1 MSARSPA
8 LTALLAK
15 YGIAPCGAHSCVFGN
30 PPNHVGLNG
39 GCQCAD
45 EMFGD
50 GRGMRLHEFAR
61 HVQRLAAI
69 IRELDQQPEQIA
81 AWLEQCGDYAE
92 TGRFAASLAEDV
104 RAGQWKEQG

>member
-1 MSARSPA
+1 MARTPA

-15 YGIAPCGAHSCVFGN
+15 YGIGPCGWPACILGGPAGVRSCSCIEKLGET
-30 PPNHVGLNG
+30 P
-39 GCQCAD
+39 
-45 EMFGD
+45 
-50 GRGMRLHEFAR
+50 AR
-61 HVQRLAAI
+61 SFYSLAAI

-104 RAGQWKEQG
+104 RAGRWKEQG

>member
-1 MSARSPA
+1 MARSPA

-15 YGIAPCGAHSCVFGN
+15 YGIVPCGAPACVFG
-30 PPNHVGLNG
+30 PAGQFTSGMCSCLHPTT
-39 GCQCAD
+39 
-45 EMFGD
+45 D
-50 GRGMRLHEFAR
+50 GWLITVR
-61 HVQRLAAI
+61 RLAAI